1 MALQLTQPE
10 QAMLRGEQGS
20 GAALAMRLVVRAAEV
35 LRAERL
41 IPITRAHVD
50 SCLYHGPATLDFANA
65 LVDGG
70 ARVRVPATLNVGAVD
85 LLHPELWHGSAEDAD
100 RGRQLM
106 DAYRTLGCQPTF
118 TCAPYQLPDARPG
131 FGEQVAWAESN
142 AIVFCNSA
150 LGARTERYGDFIDIA
165 CAVIG
170 AVPEAGLHTTEAR
183 RAVMVLRTGPDVPDA
198 LRHADVLYPVLGIV
212 LGRHAGARVAVL
224 DGLPPLSE
232 ERLKAIGAAAASSG
246 AVAMFHVVG
255 STPEAPTL
263 ADALGGRDPEE
274 TLEIGLA
281 ELRAARDSLTSDAGA
296 APGGPVGAVSL
307 GTPHA
312 SLAELREIA
321 GMLDGQ
327 QVARGV
333 ELMVSTARDTLAA
346 ASQDGTAARLQ
357 TAGVELLVDTCSYLG
372 PLLRPTDLPVMTDSG
387 KWAYYAP
394 GNIGAKVIF
403 GSRLECVRSAIS
415 GRLWR
420 DERAWGGA

>member
-1 MALQLTQPE
+1 M
-10 QAMLRGEQGS
+10 
-20 GAALAMRLVVRAAEV
+20 
-35 LRAERL
+35 
-41 IPITRAHVD
+41 
-50 SCLYHGPATLDFANA
+50 
-65 LVDGG
+65 
-70 ARVRVPATLNVGAVD
+70 
-85 LLHPELWHGSAEDAD
+85 
-100 RGRQLM
+100 
-106 DAYRTLGCQPTF
+106 
-118 TCAPYQLPDARPG
+118 
-131 FGEQVAWAESN
+131 
-142 AIVFCNSA
+142 
-150 LGARTERYGDFIDIA
+150 
-165 CAVIG
+165 
-170 AVPEAGLHTTEAR
+170 
-183 RAVMVLRTGPDVPDA
+183 
-198 LRHADVLYPVLGIV
+198 
-212 LGRHAGARVAVL
+212 
-224 DGLPPLSE
+224 
-232 ERLKAIGAAAASSG
+232 
-246 AVAMFHVVG
+246 
-255 STPEAPTL
+255 
-263 ADALGGRDPEE
+263 
-274 TLEIGLA
+274 
-281 ELRAARDSLTSDAGA
+281 
-296 APGGPVGAVSL
+296 GAVSL